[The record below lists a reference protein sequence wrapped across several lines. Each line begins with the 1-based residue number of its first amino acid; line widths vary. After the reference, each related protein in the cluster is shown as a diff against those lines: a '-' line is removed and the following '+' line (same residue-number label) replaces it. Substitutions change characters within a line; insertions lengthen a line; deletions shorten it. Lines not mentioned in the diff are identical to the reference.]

1 MKPSAFELFCM
12 YHLGLSPDF
21 RPKFYNLNMVA
32 THFGVTP
39 DEVRAWLEEYHL
51 SPEIFRHI
59 DFNLAVAHGRAQEAA
74 MVGGPDEVR
83 SFAQTAFDEMRGAL
97 GGYSEKKNE
106 DDVDYDDLL
115 GVGDREGPDDNIGN
129 RRDDEGRGSSEI
141 DGNRRDRTGTQESSP
156 DDMVWD
162 PVRGTFDVLGNRV
175 APPTP
180 QPPRD
185 DSNRRSGHGDDR
197 RRHGNGGKRRFGGGH
212 RR

>member
-32 THFGVTP
+32 SHFGVSA
-39 DEVRAWLEEYHL
+39 DEVKTWLEEYHL

-74 MVGGPDEVR
+74 MVGGPDEAR

-97 GGYSEKKNE
+97 GGYSDKKNQ

-115 GVGDREGPDDNIGN
+115 GTGNRESPDDSIGN
-129 RRDDEGRGSSEI
+129 RREDGGSGDRDV
-141 DGNRRDRTGTQESSP
+141 DGNRLDRSATAEASP

-162 PVRGTFDVLGNRV
+162 PVRGTFDILGNRV
-175 APPTP
+175 PPKP
-180 QPPRD
+180 QPQREEQ
-185 DSNRRSGHGDDR
+185 RRSQDHGDDR
-197 RRHGNGGKRRFGGGH
+197 RRHGNGGRRRFGGGH

>member
-32 THFGVTP
+32 SHFGVSP
-39 DEVRAWLEEYHL
+39 DEVKAWLEEYHL

-74 MVGGPDEVR
+74 MLGSKEEIR
-83 SFAQTAFDEMRGAL
+83 AFAQTTFDEMRGAL
-97 GGYSEKKNE
+97 GGYDEKKDS

-115 GVGDREGPDDNIGN
+115 GKGDGEGPDDNIGN
-129 RRDDEGRGSSEI
+129 RRDRPSATAEL
-141 DGNRRDRTGTQESSP
+141 SP

-162 PVRGTFDVLGNRV
+162 PVRGTFDVQGNRIESK
-175 APPTP
+175 P
-180 QPPRD
+180 QPPREAQPHRPG
-185 DSNRRSGHGDDR
+185 NGGER
-197 RRHGNGGKRRFGGGH
+197 RRHGHGRRRFGGRH
-212 RR
+212 

>member
-1 MKPSAFELFCM
+1 MKPSALQLFCM

-32 THFGVTP
+32 THFGVSA
-39 DEVRAWLEEYHL
+39 DEVKSWLEEYHL

-74 MVGGPDEVR
+74 MIGGPEEAR

-97 GGYSEKKNE
+97 GGYSDKKDS

-115 GVGDREGPDDNIGN
+115 GVGGGEAPDDNIGN
-129 RRDDEGRGSSEI
+129 RREDHRSGADEV
-141 DGNRRDRTGTQESSP
+141 DGNRRDRAGKRESSP
-156 DDMVWD
+156 DEMVWD
-162 PVRGTFDVLGNRV
+162 PVRGTFDVLGNPIT
-175 APPTP
+175 PPSQPREEP
-180 QPPRD
+180 QRKQGP
-185 DSNRRSGHGDDR
+185 GDER
-197 RRHGNGGKRRFGGGH
+197 RRHGGHGGRRRFGGGH